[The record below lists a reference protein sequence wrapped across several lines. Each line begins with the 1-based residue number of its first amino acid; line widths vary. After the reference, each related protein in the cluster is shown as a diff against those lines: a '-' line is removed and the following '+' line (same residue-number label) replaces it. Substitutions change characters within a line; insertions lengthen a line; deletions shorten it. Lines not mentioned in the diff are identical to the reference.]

1 MGRASRHIDGQVILY
16 ADTVSEAMS
25 EAIKEVDRRRQLQ
38 IAFNKKHHITPV
50 SISKKIRPKII
61 EVKTDESNLLP
72 KSVYLDKINPADFTP
87 KQRLKYLKSLRQI
100 MRQLALDLDFKQA
113 IKVRDQI
120 KLIVNEQTKSHN
132 H

>member
-1 MGRASRHIDGQVILY
+1 
-16 ADTVSEAMS
+16 
-25 EAIKEVDRRRQLQ
+25 
-38 IAFNKKHHITPV
+38 
-50 SISKKIRPKII
+50 
-61 EVKTDESNLLP
+61 
-72 KSVYLDKINPADFTP
+72 
-87 KQRLKYLKSLRQI
+87 